1 MPPLKR
7 RTSLGVPRRDA
18 KPARPAAGR
27 RPPTPPPSATP
38 GDLLPPE
45 APPSPDAPSA
55 PFRVVGFA
63 LLALLVPGLY
73 LGWRLFWF
81 QTDDAHIAF
90 HYVENSLLGHGYVWN
105 PPPFRPVEGYTS
117 FLFVATLDLVWR
129 LTGVAPPGSS
139 NTILLLCG
147 YATLGLALW
156 CALRMRLAPRLEPL
170 RVLLAALA
178 LLAVVANR
186 TFLAWTSS
194 GLETAMFN
202 LLCMLWVAS
211 CVQFPQASHRWLLA
225 TSASATLV
233 CLTRP
238 DGLLLVAA
246 TLAAAAVAFAL
257 DRRVTPRQ
265 LACLSPLVGV
275 AVHLLWRRSVYGL
288 WLPNTY
294 YAKVSGAWPAAGV
307 RYLLSFAVEYSLWT
321 WALLAAA
328 VAWRHRAW
336 LARWRN
342 LAWLLRPAPE
352 GAGALGPVVATATV
366 LAHVA
371 YYTLLVGGDHF
382 EYRVFSYLLPP
393 LFLSGMWLLG
403 RLDLRPSRALAASLA
418 VVLLS
423 LPIPWTHWH
432 ATRDLTTRAETH
444 ILMARV
450 APRFPAPLRPYV
462 EVFDDLQSWLIPRH
476 ICNRHQE
483 HKVFYQFLQR
493 TISDRRDERPPRDS
507 FPVVVTGSPGVVSWR
522 MPRYN
527 VIDIGGLNDRIIA
540 RMPMRHVVFHKMAH
554 DREPPP
560 GYLECFRPTAFHV
573 SERIS
578 FRAREGPLTAA
589 DIRAC
594 ERRTWRPAP
603 EATDDGPPVAAPEE
617 AARDGWVA
625 IQHDVFANASRE
637 GLTRALRISGRNSPE
652 SARSILRDSRINV
665 FLSRGTLVRPLES
678 AWLSGQVRVQLGDGS
693 PPLWTFSEA
702 LP

>member
-7 RTSLGVPRRDA
+7 RTSLGAPRRDV
-18 KPARPAAGR
+18 KPARAAVGR
-27 RPPTPPPSATP
+27 RPAPPADP
-38 GDLLPPE
+38 LPPE
-45 APPSPDAPSA
+45 APPAPAPPSA
-55 PFRVVGFA
+55 LLRAAGAA
-63 LLALLVPGLY
+63 LLAALIPGLY

-117 FLFVATLDLVWR
+117 FLFVAALDLVWR
-129 LTGVAPPGSS
+129 LTGVAPPRSS

-147 YATLGLALW
+147 YATLGVALW

-170 RVLLAALA
+170 RVPLAALA

-211 CVQFPQASHRWLLA
+211 CVRFPQASPRWLLA

-265 LACLSPLVGV
+265 LACLSPLAGV

-294 YAKVSGAWPAAGV
+294 YAKVSGAWPEAGV

-336 LARWRN
+336 LARGRN
-342 LAWLLRPAPE
+342 LAWLLRPAPQ

-371 YYTLLVGGDHF
+371 YYTLRVGGDHF

-393 LFLSGMWLLG
+393 LFLSVMWLLG

-493 TISDRRDERPPRDS
+493 TIPDRRDERPPRDS

-527 VIDIGGLNDRIIA
+527 VIDIGGLNDRVIA
-540 RMPMRHVVFHKMAH
+540 HMPVRQVLFHKMAH
-554 DREPPP
+554 DRAPPP
-560 GYLECFRPTAFHV
+560 GYVACFRPTAMHMFE
-573 SERIS
+573 SIS
-578 FRAREGPLTAA
+578 FRTRERPLTAA
-589 DIRAC
+589 DVVDC
-594 ERRTWRPAP
+594 ESGTWPPAP
-603 EATDDGPPVAAPEE
+603 DQVYSLEPVPTPEE
-617 AARDGWVA
+617 AASQGWVA
-625 IQHDVFANASRE
+625 VQGDVFGNPSRD
-637 GLTRALRISGRNSPE
+637 GLTRALRIIAWDSPE
-652 SARSILRDSRINV
+652 VARVILHDSRVNV
-665 FLSRGTLVRPLES
+665 LLQRGTLVRPLER
-678 AWLSGQVRVQLGDGS
+678 AWLSGQVRVQPRDGS
-693 PPLWTFSEA
+693 QPLWTFSES

>member
-7 RTSLGVPRRDA
+7 RTSLGAPRRDV
-18 KPARPAAGR
+18 KPARAAVGR
-27 RPPTPPPSATP
+27 RPAPPADPP
-38 GDLLPPE
+38 PPE
-45 APPSPDAPSA
+45 APPEPAPPA
-55 PFRVVGFA
+55 ALLRAAGAA
-63 LLALLVPGLY
+63 LLAALIPGLY

-81 QTDDAHIAF
+81 LTDDAHIAF

-105 PPPFRPVEGYTS
+105 PPPFLPVEGYTS

-129 LTGVAPPGSS
+129 LTGVAPPRSS
-139 NTILLLCG
+139 NTVLLLCG
-147 YATLGLALW
+147 YATLGVALW
-156 CALRMRLAPRLEPL
+156 CALRMRLTPRLEPL
-170 RVLLAALA
+170 RLPLAALA

-202 LLCMLWVAS
+202 LFFMLWIAS
-211 CVQFPQASHRWLLA
+211 CARLPQGSPRWLLA

-238 DGLLLVAA
+238 DGLLLVGA
-246 TLAAAAVAFAL
+246 TLAAAGAAFAL
-257 DRRVTPRQ
+257 DRRVTRRQ
-265 LACLSPLVGV
+265 LACLSPLAVV

-288 WLPNTY
+288 WLPTTY
-294 YAKVSGAWPAAGV
+294 YAKVSGAWPAAGL
-307 RYLLSFAVEYSLWT
+307 RYLLSFVVEYSLWT
-321 WALLAAA
+321 WLLLVALA
-328 VAWRHRAW
+328 AWRHRAW
-336 LARWRN
+336 LARRRN
-342 LAWLLRPAPE
+342 LAWLSRPAPQ

-371 YYTLLVGGDHF
+371 YYTLRVGGDHF

-393 LFLSGMWLLG
+393 LFLSVMWLLG

-432 ATRDLTTRAETH
+432 ATRSLSTRNETH
-444 ILMARV
+444 ILMVPV

-462 EVFDDLQSWLIPRH
+462 EAFDDLQSWLIPRH
-476 ICNRHQE
+476 ICIRHQE
-483 HKVFYQFLQR
+483 HKVYYQYLER
-493 TISDRRDERPPRDS
+493 VVDDRRAERPPSGS

-522 MPRYN
+522 MPRSN
-527 VIDIGGLNDRIIA
+527 IIDIGGLNDRVIA

-578 FRAREGPLTAA
+578 FRTRDRPLTAA

-594 ERRTWRPAP
+594 ERRTWRPEP
-603 EATDDGPPVAAPEE
+603 EAADDGRAVAAPEA

-625 IQHDVFANASRE
+625 VQSDVFANASRE
-637 GLTRALRISGRNSPE
+637 GLTRALRIIGRNSPE

-665 FLSRGTLVRPLES
+665 LLNRGTLVRPLER